1 MKKLILTN
9 KFVSK
14 LNKDIKINSPDHKES
29 SNETSTKFSK
39 QINLVNNSEY
49 INNKKKEK
57 GNKLNIFRN
66 EKSKNLNECKSYN
79 NYKKIKKKSIEISL
93 TDIKQSIIDYN
104 KKKHFIS
111 KELSPKEIKEKK
123 KPRNK
128 SENYNKK
135 YEKQL
140 YERYNKYNISEILYN
155 IDKTYSKI
163 NFNDKDFMTRMDNYT
178 SKRNLRREKINEIL
192 EKKIPKTSKKN
203 LLLVLNRLI
212 DDSNRRIEANKK
224 VEIFKKDNKIKDDYS
239 EELSKNKSV
248 SSEKWKKIYEERFKS
263 KFNQYNNDKI
273 KMKLDSEQKKKKNE
287 EEELSQMK
295 KYGKSIIFS
304 EEILNEYNQ
313 RLYYYPITKK
323 KLTCLEN
330 LKIKNQEYD
339 NAIKLNNKKIYN
351 LKSQKNQFQTNRNK
365 SSKTKKLKIID
376 ELYE

>member
-1 MKKLILTN
+1 
-9 KFVSK
+9 
-14 LNKDIKINSPDHKES
+14 
-29 SNETSTKFSK
+29 
-39 QINLVNNSEY
+39 
-49 INNKKKEK
+49 
-57 GNKLNIFRN
+57 
-66 EKSKNLNECKSYN
+66 
-79 NYKKIKKKSIEISL
+79 
-93 TDIKQSIIDYN
+93 
-104 KKKHFIS
+104 
-111 KELSPKEIKEKK
+111 
-123 KPRNK
+123 
-128 SENYNKK
+128 
-135 YEKQL
+135 
-140 YERYNKYNISEILYN
+140 
-155 IDKTYSKI
+155 
-163 NFNDKDFMTRMDNYT
+163 MTRMDNYT

-263 KFNQYNNDKI
+263 KLNQYNDDKI

>member
-49 INNKKKEK
+49 INKKKEK
-57 GNKLNIFRN
+57 GNKSNIFRN
-66 EKSKNLNECKSYN
+66 EKRKNLNECKSYN

-123 KPRNK
+123 KSRNK

-263 KFNQYNNDKI
+263 KLNQYNNDKI

-351 LKSQKNQFQTNRNK
+351 LKSQINQFQTNRNK

>member
-248 SSEKWKKIYEERFKS
+248 SSEKWKKIYEERFKW
-263 KFNQYNNDKI
+263 KLNQYNNDKI

-339 NAIKLNNKKIYN
+339 NAIKVNNKKIYN

>member
-49 INNKKKEK
+49 INKKKEK
-57 GNKLNIFRN
+57 GNKSNIFRN
-66 EKSKNLNECKSYN
+66 EKRKNLNECKSYN
-79 NYKKIKKKSIEISL
+79 NYKKIKKKSLEISL

-104 KKKHFIS
+104 KKKHSIS

-123 KPRNK
+123 KLRNK

-263 KFNQYNNDKI
+263 KLNQYNNDKI
-273 KMKLDSEQKKKKNE
+273 KMKLDSEQKKKKKE

-304 EEILNEYNQ
+304 EQILNEYNQ

-323 KLTCLEN
+323 KLSCLEN

-339 NAIKLNNKKIYN
+339 NAIKVNNKKIYN
-351 LKSQKNQFQTNRNK
+351 LKSQINQFQTNRNK

>member
-49 INNKKKEK
+49 INKKKEK
-57 GNKLNIFRN
+57 GNKSNIFRN
-66 EKSKNLNECKSYN
+66 EKRKNLNECKSYN

-123 KPRNK
+123 KSRNK

-263 KFNQYNNDKI
+263 KLNQYNNDKI

-304 EEILNEYNQ
+304 EQILNEYNQ

-351 LKSQKNQFQTNRNK
+351 LKSQINQFQTNRNK

>member
-39 QINLVNNSEY
+39 QINLVNNSES

-248 SSEKWKKIYEERFKS
+248 SSEKWKKIYEERFKW
-263 KFNQYNNDKI
+263 KLNQYNNDKI

-339 NAIKLNNKKIYN
+339 NAIKVNNKKIYN

>member
-49 INNKKKEK
+49 INKKKEK
-57 GNKLNIFRN
+57 GNKSNIFRN
-66 EKSKNLNECKSYN
+66 EKRKNLNECKSYN
-79 NYKKIKKKSIEISL
+79 NYKKIKKKSLEISL

-104 KKKHFIS
+104 KKKRSIS

-123 KPRNK
+123 KSRNK

-263 KFNQYNNDKI
+263 KLNQYNNDKI
-273 KMKLDSEQKKKKNE
+273 KMKLDSEQKKKKKE

-304 EEILNEYNQ
+304 EQILNEYNQ

-323 KLTCLEN
+323 KLSCLEN

-339 NAIKLNNKKIYN
+339 NAIKVNNKKIYN
-351 LKSQKNQFQTNRNK
+351 LKSQINQFQTNRN
-365 SSKTKKLKIID
+365 TKL
-376 ELYE
+376 

>member
-49 INNKKKEK
+49 INKKKEK
-57 GNKLNIFRN
+57 GNKSNIFRN
-66 EKSKNLNECKSYN
+66 EKRKNLNECKSYN
-79 NYKKIKKKSIEISL
+79 NYKKIKKKSLEISL

-104 KKKHFIS
+104 KKKRSIS

-123 KPRNK
+123 KSRNK

-135 YEKQL
+135 YKKQL

-263 KFNQYNNDKI
+263 KLNQYNNDKI
-273 KMKLDSEQKKKKNE
+273 KMKLDSEQKKKKKE

-304 EEILNEYNQ
+304 EQILNEYNQ

-323 KLTCLEN
+323 KLSCLEN

-339 NAIKLNNKKIYN
+339 NAIKVNNKKIYN
-351 LKSQKNQFQTNRNK
+351 LKSQINQFQTNRNK

>member
-49 INNKKKEK
+49 INKKKEK
-57 GNKLNIFRN
+57 GNKSNIFRN
-66 EKSKNLNECKSYN
+66 EKRKNLNECKSYN
-79 NYKKIKKKSIEISL
+79 NYKKIKKKSLEISL

-104 KKKHFIS
+104 KKKRSIS

-123 KPRNK
+123 KLRNK

-263 KFNQYNNDKI
+263 KLNQYNNDKI
-273 KMKLDSEQKKKKNE
+273 KMKLDSEQKKKKKE

-304 EEILNEYNQ
+304 EQILNEYNQ

-323 KLTCLEN
+323 KLSCLEN

-339 NAIKLNNKKIYN
+339 NAIKVNNKKIYN
-351 LKSQKNQFQTNRNK
+351 LKSQINQFQTNRNK

>member
-49 INNKKKEK
+49 INKKKEK
-57 GNKLNIFRN
+57 GNKSNIFRN
-66 EKSKNLNECKSYN
+66 EKRKNLNECKSYK
-79 NYKKIKKKSIEISL
+79 NYKKIKKKSLEISL

-104 KKKHFIS
+104 KKKHSIS

-123 KPRNK
+123 KLRNK

-163 NFNDKDFMTRMDNYT
+163 NFKDKDFMTRMDNYT
-178 SKRNLRREKINEIL
+178 SKRNLRIEKINEIL

-263 KFNQYNNDKI
+263 KLNQYNNDKI

-304 EEILNEYNQ
+304 EQILNEYNQ

-323 KLTCLEN
+323 KLSCLEN

-351 LKSQKNQFQTNRNK
+351 LKSQINQFQTNRNK

>member
-39 QINLVNNSEY
+39 QINLVNNSES

-111 KELSPKEIKEKK
+111 KELSPKKKKKKK

-263 KFNQYNNDKI
+263 KLNQYNNDKI

>member
-39 QINLVNNSEY
+39 QINLVNNSES

-79 NYKKIKKKSIEISL
+79 NYKKIKKKSIDISL

-248 SSEKWKKIYEERFKS
+248 SSEKWKKIYEERFKW
-263 KFNQYNNDKI
+263 KLNQYNNDKI

>member
-14 LNKDIKINSPDHKES
+14 LNKDIKINSPDPKES

-79 NYKKIKKKSIEISL
+79 NYKKIKKKSIDISL

-123 KPRNK
+123 KSRNK

>member
-49 INNKKKEK
+49 INKKKEK
-57 GNKLNIFRN
+57 GNKSNIFRN
-66 EKSKNLNECKSYN
+66 EKRKNLNECKSYK
-79 NYKKIKKKSIEISL
+79 NYKKTKKKSLEISL

-104 KKKHFIS
+104 KKKHSIS

-123 KPRNK
+123 KLRNK

-163 NFNDKDFMTRMDNYT
+163 NFKDKDFMTRMDNYT
-178 SKRNLRREKINEIL
+178 SKRNLRIEKINEIL

-263 KFNQYNNDKI
+263 KLNQYNNDKI

-304 EEILNEYNQ
+304 EQILNEYNQ

-323 KLTCLEN
+323 KLSCLEN

-351 LKSQKNQFQTNRNK
+351 LKSQINQFQTNRNK

>member
-49 INNKKKEK
+49 INKKKEK
-57 GNKLNIFRN
+57 GNKSNIFRN
-66 EKSKNLNECKSYN
+66 EKRKNLNECKSYN
-79 NYKKIKKKSIEISL
+79 NYKKIKKKSLEISL

-104 KKKHFIS
+104 KKKRSIS

-123 KPRNK
+123 KSRNK

-263 KFNQYNNDKI
+263 KLNQYNNDKI
-273 KMKLDSEQKKKKNE
+273 KMKLDSEQKKKKKE

-304 EEILNEYNQ
+304 EQILNEYNQ

-323 KLTCLEN
+323 KLSCLEN

-339 NAIKLNNKKIYN
+339 NAIKVNNKKIYN
-351 LKSQKNQFQTNRNK
+351 LKSQINQFQTNRNK

>member
-49 INNKKKEK
+49 INKKKEK
-57 GNKLNIFRN
+57 GNKSNIFRN
-66 EKSKNLNECKSYN
+66 EKRKNLNECKTYK
-79 NYKKIKKKSIEISL
+79 NYKKIKKKSLEISL

-104 KKKHFIS
+104 KKKHTIS

-123 KPRNK
+123 KLRNK

-163 NFNDKDFMTRMDNYT
+163 NFKDKDFMTRMDNYT
-178 SKRNLRREKINEIL
+178 SKRNLRIEKINEIL

-263 KFNQYNNDKI
+263 KLNQYNNDKI

-287 EEELSQMK
+287 EEEPSQMK

-304 EEILNEYNQ
+304 EQILNEYNQ

-323 KLTCLEN
+323 KLSCLEN

-351 LKSQKNQFQTNRNK
+351 LKSQINQFQTNRNK

>member
-111 KELSPKEIKEKK
+111 KELSPKENKEKK

-263 KFNQYNNDKI
+263 KLNQYNDDKI

>member
-49 INNKKKEK
+49 INKKKEK
-57 GNKLNIFRN
+57 GNKSNIFRN
-66 EKSKNLNECKSYN
+66 EKKKNLNECKSYK
-79 NYKKIKKKSIEISL
+79 NYKKIKKKSLEISL

-104 KKKHFIS
+104 KKKHSIS

-123 KPRNK
+123 KLRNK

-163 NFNDKDFMTRMDNYT
+163 NFKDKDFMTRMDNYT
-178 SKRNLRREKINEIL
+178 SKRNLRIEKINEIL

-263 KFNQYNNDKI
+263 KLNQYNNDKI

-304 EEILNEYNQ
+304 EQILNEYNQ

-323 KLTCLEN
+323 KLSCLEN

-351 LKSQKNQFQTNRNK
+351 LKSQINQFQTNRNK

>member
-49 INNKKKEK
+49 INKKKEK
-57 GNKLNIFRN
+57 GNKSNIFRN
-66 EKSKNLNECKSYN
+66 EKRKNLNECKSYN
-79 NYKKIKKKSIEISL
+79 NYKKIKKKSLEISL

-104 KKKHFIS
+104 KKKRSIS

-123 KPRNK
+123 KSRNK

-263 KFNQYNNDKI
+263 KLNQYNNDKI
-273 KMKLDSEQKKKKNE
+273 KMKLDSEQKKKKKE

-304 EEILNEYNQ
+304 EQILNEYNQ

-323 KLTCLEN
+323 KLSCLEN

-351 LKSQKNQFQTNRNK
+351 LKSQINQFQTNRNK

>member
-263 KFNQYNNDKI
+263 KLNQYNDDKI

>member
-49 INNKKKEK
+49 INKKKEK
-57 GNKLNIFRN
+57 GNKSNIFRN
-66 EKSKNLNECKSYN
+66 EKRKNLNECKSYN

-123 KPRNK
+123 KSRNK

-263 KFNQYNNDKI
+263 KLNQYNNDKI

-304 EEILNEYNQ
+304 EQILNEYNQ

-339 NAIKLNNKKIYN
+339 NAIKVNNKKIYN
-351 LKSQKNQFQTNRNK
+351 LKSQINQFQTNRNK